1 MWLSRRQGLHSI
13 IMYLMHNLQIIT
25 DFKFNSSCRDK
36 ISLWCAIWIY
46 TKNNKT
52 VIFSSTATQVLAY
65 MPSTYTTGTKRPF
78 SPKQC
83 FRMNSFDFN
92 FR

>member
-1 MWLSRRQGLHSI
+1 MWLRRRQGLHSI

-46 TKNNKT
+46 AKNNKT
-52 VIFSSTATQVLAY
+52 VIFSSTATQVLSIYAFNLY
-65 MPSTYTTGTKRPF
+65 HGHKTTVF
-78 SPKQC
+78 SQT
-83 FRMNSFDFN
+83 MI
-92 FR
+92 